1 MLSRPI
7 LISLRDLDCDKK
19 NTGENG
25 FSSKKVQ
32 EKPKIYDMMYWD
44 GPEM

>member
-7 LISLRDLDCDKK
+7 LTYLRDLDCDKK

-25 FSSKKVQ
+25 FLSKKVQ
-32 EKPKIYDMMYWD
+32 EKLTICNMIF
-44 GPEM
+44 